1 MKIKFLGKRACLGE
15 SLAKM
20 ELYLFLAAF
29 LQRFNFEFPA
39 NQPKPSLE
47 PVVGPVLLPKPYDVM
62 VNMRK

>member
-1 MKIKFLGKRACLGE
+1 
-15 SLAKM
+15 M

-47 PVVGPVLLPKPYDVM
+47 PVVGPVLLPKPYDVI